1 MPLMKSTANS
11 GPQGL
16 LFYLQDRASA
26 DKLLKLLRENGINPV
41 FYSDLQQKLGLPV
54 YVIDPYSVDDALQR
68 ITSVPQPH
76 PASNAIGR
84 PRVDVTAE
92 TVVKAYYE
100 TGLPITQI
108 MELYQISRSTVHR
121 RLNEAA
127 ALGLHPRKYRKTDPN
142 LPADNP

>member
-1 MPLMKSTANS
+1 MKSTANS

-26 DKLLKLLRENGINPV
+26 DKLLKLLRENGIDPV

-68 ITSVPQPH
+68 ITSVLQPH
-76 PASNAIGR
+76 PASNAVGR
-84 PRVDVTAE
+84 PRANVTAE
-92 TVVKAYYE
+92 TVAKAYYE

-142 LPADNP
+142 HPADNP

>member
-1 MPLMKSTANS
+1 MKSTANF

>member
-1 MPLMKSTANS
+1 MKSTTNS